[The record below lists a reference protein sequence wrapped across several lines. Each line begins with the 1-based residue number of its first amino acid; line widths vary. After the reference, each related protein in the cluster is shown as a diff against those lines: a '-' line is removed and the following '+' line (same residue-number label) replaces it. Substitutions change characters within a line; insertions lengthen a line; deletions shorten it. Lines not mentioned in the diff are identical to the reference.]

1 MENVALFHFYW
12 YNIFNINKINIKN
25 KERFFSS
32 LNSIS
37 EEDLVNIKSLE
48 SYIDKGLVNNIQNKE
63 RMT

>member
-12 YNIFNINKINIKN
+12 NNIFNINKINIKN